1 MYVAL
6 YSVGGRHPEKL
17 IWIDIQGSLTHIV
30 EIFKFGNVGGPR
42 GTKWP
47 KLNRIL
53 KIDNYLTC
61 VQHFFCT

>member
-6 YSVGGRHPEKL
+6 YFVGGWHPQKL

-30 EIFKFGNVGGPR
+30 EILKFGNGGGPR
-42 GTKWP
+42 GTKQS

-53 KIDNYLTC
+53 KIGNYLTC